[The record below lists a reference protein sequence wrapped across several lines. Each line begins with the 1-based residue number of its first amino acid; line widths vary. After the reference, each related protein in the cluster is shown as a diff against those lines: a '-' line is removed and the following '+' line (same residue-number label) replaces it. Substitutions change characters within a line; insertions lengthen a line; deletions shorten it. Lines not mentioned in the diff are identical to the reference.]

1 MRNSVKKISPSKRR
15 RRYLSPTSIV
25 VAMIVLA
32 IGTVTVASRQRLSNA
47 SDKTSTAQAGSAA
60 TNLQANSQNSALHNQ
75 SVVDD
80 RTPEETARLAEGLG
94 QVINQSTEGLVEIQ
108 HADGSVSM
116 NLEDHY
122 QNVTV
127 ARIDQRGNLA
137 QSCVDNP
144 QAAGSFFR
152 INPELIQSQ
161 RRVARP
167 TNQE

>member
-1 MRNSVKKISPSKRR
+1 VRNSVKKLSTSKHR
-15 RRYLSPTSIV
+15 RRYLSTTSV
-25 VAMIVLA
+25 VVTMIVLA
-32 IGTVTVASRQRLSNA
+32 IGTATVVSRQRLSNGL
-47 SDKTSTAQAGSAA
+47 DKTASAQAGSGA
-60 TNLQANSQNSALHNQ
+60 TNLRVNPESVSLQNGQ
-75 SVVDD
+75 SD
-80 RTPEETARLAEGLG
+80 RTPEEAARLAEGLS
-94 QVINQSTEGLVEIQ
+94 QVIDQSTEGLVETQ

-116 NLEDHY
+116 NLDDRF

-152 INPELIQSQ
+152 INPDLIQSQ